1 MTLRTER
8 IHGVIRADDANQN
21 TVFAPALNALP
32 NEAPLVLATL
42 PILDWN
48 SDLMEAVERLDGPVR
63 PNCYAAVMM
72 IDPFILWEDL
82 GDLLLKRG
90 FAGVTNF
97 PPASLLE
104 VQQSHISTDLGNSIE
119 VDRMK
124 WFHDVGFRL
133 VYTATEPGELKYIQL
148 RLSGLLDAIVNVP
161 TTTLELP
168 ISDDMPLDRDLML
181 KPDRE
186 GAPPILAF
194 RRAK

>member
-1 MTLRTER
+1 MALRAEQTQFAT
-8 IHGVIRADDANQN
+8 RAVDANQN

-32 NEAPLVLATL
+32 RGAPLVLATL

-48 SDLMEAVERLDGPVR
+48 SDLMEAVKHLDGPVR

-72 IDPFILWEDL
+72 IDPFTLWEDL
-82 GDLLLKRG
+82 GDLLLERG
-90 FAGVTNF
+90 FAGVINF

-104 VQQSHISTDLGNSIE
+104 VKQSHISTDLGNIIE

-124 WFHDVGFRL
+124 WFHDVGFKL
-133 VYTATEPGELKYIQL
+133 VYTATEPGELKNIQL

-181 KPDRE
+181 KHDRE

-194 RRAK
+194 RRTK